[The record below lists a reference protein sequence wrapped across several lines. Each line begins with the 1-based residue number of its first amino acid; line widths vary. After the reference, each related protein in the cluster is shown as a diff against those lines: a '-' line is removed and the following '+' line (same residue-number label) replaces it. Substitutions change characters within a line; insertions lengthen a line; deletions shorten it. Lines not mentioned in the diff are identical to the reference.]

1 MTNISVCL
9 HAGPTKARLAKSL
22 TRTGGFDVAT
32 HNIHTDKYA
41 IELIFLFR

>member
-22 TRTGGFDVAT
+22 TGGFDVAT

-41 IELIFLFR
+41 IELIFSFR